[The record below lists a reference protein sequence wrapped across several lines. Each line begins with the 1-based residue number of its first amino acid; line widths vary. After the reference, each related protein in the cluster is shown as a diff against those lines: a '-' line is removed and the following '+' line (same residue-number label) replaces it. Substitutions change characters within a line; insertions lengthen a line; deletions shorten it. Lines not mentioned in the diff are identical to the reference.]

1 MLRWYLLY
9 LTRHLFL
16 IFLVKWWIFISL
28 QDNLNISDLNVDN
41 KEAVNYDPSY
51 FDRNATAKRNL
62 SHSYSMSYATSREF
76 SVSVHVGN
84 EFIMLSGS
92 NPNLLKVRHLISAKL
107 NICSKLCHPP
117 LFFLFCCCFLLFNQ
131 LQKEGRLCNLS
142 VFICIYYYWRSE
154 SFTQ

>member
-28 QDNLNISDLNVDN
+28 QDNLNISDLNVNN
-41 KEAVNYDPSY
+41 KEAVDYGTSY
-51 FDRNATAKRNL
+51 FDCNL

-84 EFIMLSGS
+84 EVIMLSGS
-92 NPNLLKVRHLISAKL
+92 KPDLLKVRHLISAKL
-107 NICSKLCHPP
+107 NICSKLCPP